1 MRINNDVRNYVSK
14 AVRKK
19 AEAKRN
25 ELVEAFKK
33 AKKEYDK
40 RLREKRDVVKE
51 RLKQLCAAAR
61 TELIEYAKSVGCKLV
76 EHSDNDF
83 VSADCYDVDRYLT
96 AEGEHLVNE
105 ATERL
110 NRFDISVNEKV
121 DEILFKLSLGCDYDS
136 IVKEINNIKF

>member
-40 RLREKRDVVKE
+40 RLREKREV
-51 RLKQLCAAAR
+51 
-61 TELIEYAKSVGCKLV
+61 
-76 EHSDNDF
+76 
-83 VSADCYDVDRYLT
+83 
-96 AEGEHLVNE
+96 
-105 ATERL
+105 
-110 NRFDISVNEKV
+110 
-121 DEILFKLSLGCDYDS
+121 
-136 IVKEINNIKF
+136 VKEINNIKF